1 VILRVS
7 KEEKK
12 RLIRLAP
19 HIFIGLL
26 LLTLPIYTD
35 LSIVSLFTKILIYG
49 LLVMSLDLLVGYTG
63 LLAFGHA
70 AFFGIGAYTTGIL
83 IKHYG
88 ITSFWLSAP
97 AAVLMAVL
105 AALVFGLVALRASA
119 IYFLLITLAIGQLI
133 HGIVHTSARPLGALT
148 GGSDGLG
155 GIPYPDIGFSFSFS
169 PNSFYYFTFVIFIMC
184 ALLLYWITKSPFG
197 YSLQGIRESEIRAR
211 ALGYNTWLYRYIAFV
226 IGGLFAG
233 VAGVLY
239 VHYNG
244 FISPEGVGMGASG
257 LLWLMLILGGSGTL
271 WGGFIGGRI
280 ILSLQYFVSGF
291 TPQRWPLILGVCFVG
306 IIMFYRGGILP
317 QLIIFWKKM
326 SHDGSLKG

>member
-1 VILRVS
+1 MIWRVS
-7 KEEKK
+7 KEQKK
-12 RLIRLAP
+12 RLLRFAP
-19 HIFIGLL
+19 HMVIGLL

-35 LSIVSLFTKILIYG
+35 LSIISLFNKILIYG

-83 IKHYG
+83 IKHYNVLN
-88 ITSFWLSAP
+88 FWLSAP
-97 AAVLMAVL
+97 AGVLMAVL
-105 AALVFGLVALRASA
+105 AALIFGVIALRASA
-119 IYFLLITLAIGQLI
+119 IYFLLITLAMGQLI
-133 HGIVHTSARPLGALT
+133 HGIVRTSARPLGALT

-169 PNSFYYFTFVIFIMC
+169 PNSFYYFTFLIFILC

-211 ALGYNTWLYRYIAFV
+211 TLGYNTWLYQYIAFI

-257 LLWLMLILGGSGTL
+257 LLWLMLIIGGSGTL
-271 WGGFIGGRI
+271 WGGFIGSGI

-291 TPQRWPLILGVCFVG
+291 TPARWPLILGVCFVG

-317 QLIIFWKKM
+317 PLTILWKKM
-326 SHDGSLKG
+326 SHDRSLKG

>member
-1 VILRVS
+1 VIWRVS
-7 KEEKK
+7 KEQKK
-12 RLIRLAP
+12 RLPRFVPYIV
-19 HIFIGLL
+19 IGLF
-26 LLTLPIYTD
+26 LLTLPFYTD
-35 LSIVSLFTKILIYG
+35 LSIVSLFNKILIYG

-83 IKHYG
+83 IKHYHVS
-88 ITSFWLSAP
+88 SFWLSAP
-97 AAVLMAVL
+97 AGVFMAVL
-105 AALVFGLVALRASA
+105 AALVFGVVALRASA
-119 IYFLLITLAIGQLI
+119 IYFLLITLAMGQLV

-155 GIPYPDIGFSFSFS
+155 GIPYPEIGFSFSFS
-169 PNSFYYFTFVIFIMC
+169 PNSFYYFTLVILILC

-211 ALGYNTWLYRYIAFV
+211 TLGYNTWLYQYIAFI

-239 VHYNG
+239 VYYNG

-257 LLWLMLILGGSGTL
+257 LLWLMLIIGGSGTL
-271 WGGFIGGRI
+271 WGGLIGSGVL
-280 ILSLQYFVSGF
+280 LSLQYFVSGF
-291 TPQRWPLILGVCFVG
+291 TPQRWPLILGACFVG

-317 QLIIFWKKM
+317 QLTVLWKKM